1 LRKMTSVV
9 AVLVAMA
16 LPAAAQSRVEA
27 SVGYELQRS
36 NGPTG
41 ACGCFNLQG
50 GRGELAYQMLP
61 GWFAVFEVGGG
72 RAANI
77 NGQGL
82 DLSLITYMGG
92 LRYSRSLGHR
102 VRPFGQFL
110 YGRVHGFDSLFPA
123 SQGTFS
129 SSNAFAFSAGG
140 GMDLRLSKHLGIRIF
155 QADYLKT
162 YLPNNENGNQN
173 SLRVGAGLVF

>member
-1 LRKMTSVV
+1 MISVV

-16 LPAAAQSRVEA
+16 LPAVAQSRVEA
-27 SVGYELQRS
+27 GVGYQLQRS

-50 GRGELAYQMLP
+50 ARGELAYQIFP
-61 GWFAVFEVGGG
+61 EWSAVFEVGGG

-82 DLSLITYMGG
+82 DLSLITYLGG
-92 LRYSRSLGHR
+92 LRYSHSLGHR

-110 YGRVHGFDSLFPA
+110 AGRVHGFDSLFPA

-129 SSNAFAFSAGG
+129 SSNSFAFSAGG
-140 GMDLRLSKHLGIRIF
+140 GLDYRVSKHVGIRIF
-155 QADYLKT
+155 QVDYLRT
-162 YLPNNENGNQN
+162 NLPNNENSNQN